1 MYDIIILGAG
11 PGGYVAAIK
20 AAQLG
25 AKVAL
30 IEKDSLGGVCLNHG
44 CIPTKSLIKSA
55 ITYHTLKHAK
65 NYGVSC
71 ENISFNLEDII
82 KRKDDIVKKLN
93 GGIAYLLK
101 KNNVCVY
108 SGYGKIISKNEVEVN
123 KEIIKTKNIII
134 AAGSRPIIPP
144 IPGAKESKYLL
155 TSKEILNLKELPNK
169 LTIIGGGIIGVE
181 FANIFSALGSEV
193 TIIER
198 LPSILTSIDEE
209 IVKYYLRSL
218 KKNGVTVLTN
228 SNVTLIKDNL
238 VTYVKNEKE
247 EILESN
253 LILMAVG
260 RRANIEDYKDL
271 VKVENGYVQT
281 DGYLRTNIPNI
292 YAIGDINGKY
302 MLAHVASH
310 EGIIAVEHI
319 LGKNPNPVDYRKVPT
334 CVYGIKEIAGIGLTE
349 QEVVKENK
357 EYKVSKIPIS
367 AIGKA
372 LADGENEGFIKVI
385 TDSDKNILG
394 VWIYSYLATEL
405 ISTFSVSIANNLTAK
420 EMINAVIA
428 HPTLSELSFEALLDA
443 VSKAIHI

>member
-1 MYDIIILGAG
+1 MYDITILGAG

-20 AAQLG
+20 ASQLG

-55 ITYHTLKHAK
+55 TTYYTLKHAK
-65 NYGVSC
+65 EYGVSC
-71 ENISFNLEDII
+71 ENVLFNLEEII

-101 KNNVCVY
+101 KNNIDIY
-108 SGYGKIISKNEVEVN
+108 SGYGKIINKNEVEVN
-123 KEIIKTKNIII
+123 NEILKTKNIII
-134 AAGSRPIIPP
+134 AAGSRPIVPP
-144 IPGAKESKYLL
+144 IPGAKESKYLV
-155 TSKEILNLKELPNK
+155 TSREILNLKELPK
-169 LTIIGGGIIGVE
+169 RLTIIGGGIIGVE
-181 FANIFSALGSEV
+181 FANIFGALGSEV

-198 LPSILTSIDEE
+198 LPSILTSIDDE
-209 IVKYYLRSL
+209 IVKFYLRGL
-218 KKNGVTVLTN
+218 KRSGIKVLTN

-238 VTYVKNEKE
+238 ITYIKEEKE
-247 EILESN
+247 ETLESD

-260 RRANIEDYKDL
+260 RKANIEDYQDL
-271 VKVENGYVQT
+271 VKVENGYIVT
-281 DGYLRTNIPNI
+281 DGYLKTSIPNI

-310 EGIIAVEHI
+310 EGIIAVEHL
-319 LGKNPNPVDYRKVPT
+319 LGKNPKPVDYSKVPT
-334 CVYGIKEIAGIGLTE
+334 CVYGIKEVAGIGLTE
-349 QEVVKENK
+349 QEVINK
-357 EYKVSKIPIS
+357 NIEHKTSKIPIS

-372 LADGENEGFIKVI
+372 LADGENEGFIKIIV
-385 TDSDKNILG
+385 DNNKHILG

-443 VSKAIHI
+443 VDKAIHI